1 MVGLWAMKS
10 SSDRPVWECESAN
23 SHDSRRMV
31 TWGKV
36 ERIALSRKGQKG
48 LGQVFRLTGGQNSIP
63 HRALRHLP
71 CERRDFAAGKNVK

>member
-10 SSDRPVWECESAN
+10 SSDRPVWESESAN

-31 TWGKV
+31 TLGNV

-48 LGQVFRLTGGQNSIP
+48 LGEVFR
-63 HRALRHLP
+63 
-71 CERRDFAAGKNVK
+71 

>member
-1 MVGLWAMKS
+1 
-10 SSDRPVWECESAN
+10 
-23 SHDSRRMV
+23 MV